1 MTFPWKREESEL
13 DAELGFHLEQLAAKY
28 EADGMTKKEALR
40 KARKE
45 FGVMEKVK
53 DDCRD
58 ESRWK
63 WLAELRQDLA
73 FGWRMLRKTPVVTA
87 AAVLSL
93 ALGIGSGTAIFSL
106 MNALMWQDLG
116 VPQPEQLSFVWW
128 RSQGR
133 FEGISKGMSGTSY
146 REGSMRVANMFS
158 YASFEKLREKSA
170 GRAEIAGYLYKDQ
183 VSVSYQ
189 GQTAVVQGRPVSGG
203 FFPLLRV
210 KPYLGRVLIE
220 ADDRENA
227 PAVVV
232 VSYSFWKNQ
241 MGAKQD
247 AVGQVIRMN
256 RYTFEVVGV
265 LPPEFGGISI
275 GDATDLYVSFRQSP
289 EVLGDPTFYN
299 FTNAE
304 NWWVELIA
312 RRAPGQDAQE
322 LGVYWDGVFASS
334 WTGTLKDAATAPHIH
349 VLEGRNGVDGLR
361 RTVEKPLYVIFG
373 LVGLLLLI
381 ACANIANLQLARAE
395 ARRKEV
401 ALRISLG
408 CAQRRLLRQFLTES
422 MLLAGLGGVASLGFA
437 WITANLLLVLVPG
450 GGKDL
455 RVTVPLDGWLLAA
468 TLGVSALTVLL
479 FGVFPAWRATQVDAA
494 PALKEGAGSVG
505 GASRSWWTP
514 GKVLLVAQ
522 IAVALV
528 LTVSAA
534 LFTQNLRRIWTRDTG
549 FERSRLLLFE
559 LSPGQIGYQGER
571 LRTLY
576 RQVEESVGSLP
587 GVQSAGLAQLRPM
600 AHRGSWGAVTAV
612 GSKKNI
618 DTSFTKGS
626 GGYFQTLGVKLLA
639 GRAIELQDVA
649 QKAKVVVLSES
660 LARQLSAE
668 LKTGTYPLGMPLQVD
683 GEGPDNRHQIVGVA
697 ADAAYSSLQEKQN
710 VLYAPSEMQKDSM
723 AVVIRTSVA
732 PMQVLPRVREAIR
745 LLDPNLPMIDVQTMD
760 EQIAEGLKTERMFAY
775 LCGGFGILSLAMLV
789 VGLYG
794 VMAYATARRQNEM
807 GIRMALGATQGQ
819 VLGLVLGDGMKLLL
833 LGFGLGAPLLWY
845 GAKFVEQFLFEMK
858 GWDPAS
864 LFSAAAVLGVAAFLA
879 TLVPAWRAAAM
890 DPHTALRRE

>member
-1 MTFPWKREESEL
+1 MRFPWQREETEL
-13 DAELGFHLEQLAAKY
+13 DDELGFHLEQLAAKY
-28 EADGMTKKEALR
+28 ESEGMAKKEALR
-40 KARKE
+40 RARSE

-53 DDCRD
+53 DECRD

-63 WLAELRQDLA
+63 WLAELRQDIA

-106 MNALMWQDLG
+106 MNTLMWQDLG

-133 FEGISKGMSGTSY
+133 FEGIAKGMSGTSY
-146 REGSMRVANMFS
+146 REGSMRVSNMFS
-158 YASFEKLREKSA
+158 YPSFEKIREKAA

-203 FFPLLRV
+203 FFSVLRV

-232 VSYSFWKNQ
+232 VSYEFWKKQ
-241 MGAKQD
+241 MGGKREAL
-247 AVGQVIRMN
+247 GQVIRMN

-265 LPPEFGGISI
+265 LPPDFGGISI

-289 EVLGDPTFYN
+289 EVLGDTKFYS

-304 NWWVELIA
+304 NWWVELVA
-312 RRAPGQDAQE
+312 RRAPGQDAE
-322 LGVYWDGVFASS
+322 GLKTYLDEVFRSS
-334 WTGTLKDAATAPHIH
+334 WAGTVKDEATAPHIH
-349 VLEGRNGVDGLR
+349 VLEGRNGVDGVR
-361 RTVEKPLYVIFG
+361 RSVEKPLYVIFG

-437 WITANLLLVLVPG
+437 WITANLLLVFVPG

-455 RVTVPLDGWLLAA
+455 RVSVPLDGWLLAA
-468 TLGVSALTVLL
+468 TLGISVLTVLL
-479 FGVFPAWRATQVDAA
+479 FGVFPAWRATQVDAG
-494 PALKEGAGSVG
+494 PALKEGSGSVG
-505 GASRSWWTP
+505 GAARSWWTP

-571 LRTLY
+571 LKTIY
-576 RQVEESVGSLP
+576 RQVEESIVGLP

-600 AHRGSWGAVTAV
+600 SHRGSWGALAAV

-618 DTSFTKGS
+618 DVSFSKGS
-626 GGYFQTLGVKLLA
+626 GGYFEAIGIKLLA
-639 GRAIELQDVA
+639 GRAIGLQDVA
-649 QKAKVVVLSES
+649 QQTKVAVVSET
-660 LARQLSAE
+660 LARQLSTEMKA
-668 LKTGTYPLGMPLQVD
+668 GTYPLGMPLQVD
-683 GEGPDNRHQIVGVA
+683 GDGPSNRFQIIGVA
-697 ADAAYSSLQEKQN
+697 ADAAYSSQQERPS
-710 VLYAPSEMQKDSM
+710 VLYAPSDMQKDSM
-723 AVVIRTSVA
+723 AMVVRTTVA

-745 LLDPNLPMIDVQTMD
+745 KLDPNLPMIDVQTMD
-760 EQIAEGLKTERMFAY
+760 EQIAEGLQTERMFAY
-775 LCGGFGILSLAMLV
+775 LCGGFGVLSLAMLV

-819 VLGLVLGDGMKLLL
+819 VLGLVLGDGMRLVL
-833 LGFGLGAPLLWY
+833 LGFLVGAPLLWY

-864 LFSAAAVLGVAAFLA
+864 LVSAAGVLGLAAFLA
-879 TLVPAWRAAAM
+879 TLVPAWRAAVM